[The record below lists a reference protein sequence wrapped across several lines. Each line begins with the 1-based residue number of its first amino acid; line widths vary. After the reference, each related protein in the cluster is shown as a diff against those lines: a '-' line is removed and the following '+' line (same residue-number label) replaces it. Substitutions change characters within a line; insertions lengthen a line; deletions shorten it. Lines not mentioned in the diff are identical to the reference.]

1 VFCYGLSPDDGTSF
15 RKKVSG
21 EAEHFVDLSK
31 YPCNGEAADKINS
44 DGIHILINMNGYTK
58 GARNEIFALKPAP
71 IQVMWLGY
79 PGTSGAHYMDYI
91 ITDSVTSPPELAVQ
105 YTEKLAYMPFT
116 FFIGDHFHMFPHLMT
131 YNEVIEG
138 LGNDIVMGR
147 EEGLLVTP
155 LADKEF
161 KMLPFDVPSN
171 VGVPTK
177 WRCILEDNYPNP
189 PNCEQDNIPPSDG
202 QEMIA
207 HARPYT
213 MPGTVRSTYGLP
225 EDAVIYC
232 NFNQLYKL
240 DPGTLECW
248 CRILLRVPNSI
259 VWLLKFPAIGETN
272 IQAKAAKMGVP
283 PGRIIFS
290 SVAPKEE
297 HVRRGRVADVCL
309 DTPLCNGH
317 TTGMD
322 MLWSGTPMITM
333 LGETLASR
341 VAASQ
346 LTTLGCPELVS
357 TNYQQYEEIA
367 VTLGNSPKE
376 LQAMTQ
382 KVRLA
387 RATSP
392 LFNIQ
397 RFSTDLENLYLEIYR
412 KRIDGKPNDHITQA
426 TLRTLPQDRMICTEP
441 LLRAIDPDQ
450 YQKNLQEQS
459 RRSHQIGWQ

>member
-1 VFCYGLSPDDGTSF
+1 
-15 RKKVSG
+15 
-21 EAEHFVDLSK
+21 
-31 YPCNGEAADKINS
+31 
-44 DGIHILINMNGYTK
+44 
-58 GARNEIFALKPAP
+58 
-71 IQVMWLGY
+71 
-79 PGTSGAHYMDYI
+79 
-91 ITDSVTSPPELAVQ
+91 
-105 YTEKLAYMPFT
+105 
-116 FFIGDHFHMFPHLMT
+116 
-131 YNEVIEG
+131 
-138 LGNDIVMGR
+138 
-147 EEGLLVTP
+147 
-155 LADKEF
+155 
-161 KMLPFDVPSN
+161 
-171 VGVPTK
+171 
-177 WRCILEDNYPNP
+177 
-189 PNCEQDNIPPSDG
+189 
-202 QEMIA
+202 
-207 HARPYT
+207 
-213 MPGTVRSTYGLP
+213 
-225 EDAVIYC
+225 
-232 NFNQLYKL
+232 
-240 DPGTLECW
+240 
-248 CRILLRVPNSI
+248 
-259 VWLLKFPAIGETN
+259 LKFPAIGETN